1 MIDLGVSKLA
11 LIAVVAL
18 VVVGPERLPKV
29 ARMAGNLFGR
39 AQRYM
44 ADVKSEVN
52 RQMEMEEFKK
62 FREESASA
70 LKEVENSVLWILV
83 VDQICRDNL
92 KKFAHNEGIDSKKLI
107 FTNQL
112 PIEEHLKRLPLADIH
127 LDTFPYNAHTTA
139 SDALWAGLPVLTLM
153 GQSFASRV
161 AASLLNAIGLPEL
174 ITHRQEEY
182 ESLAIGLAN
191 NPERLKALKEK
202 LAHQRLTTPLFDTPQ
217 FTKDLEQAYLQMVQR
232 YQADLPPEHLFVE

>member
-52 RQMEMEEFKK
+52 RQMEIEEFKK

-70 LKEVENSVLWILV
+70 LKEVENSIHSAASEASANLT
-83 VDQICRDNL
+83 DQ
-92 KKFAHNEGIDSKKLI
+92 
-107 FTNQL
+107 
-112 PIEEHLKRLPLADIH
+112 ADIFETSFEKPP
-127 LDTFPYNAHTTA
+127 LDEKEVLRKTKRQGRNSWGVRRAARPIWFKR
-139 SDALWAGLPVLTLM
+139 SAGIRTRV
-153 GQSFASRV
+153 QSG
-161 AASLLNAIGLPEL
+161 AARMKRFHHSSG
-174 ITHRQEEY
+174 
-182 ESLAIGLAN
+182 
-191 NPERLKALKEK
+191 K
-202 LAHQRLTTPLFDTPQ
+202 
-217 FTKDLEQAYLQMVQR
+217 
-232 YQADLPPEHLFVE
+232 

>member
-62 FREESASA
+62 FREESVSA
-70 LKEVENSVLWILV
+70 FKEVETSISSVANEASANLT
-83 VDQICRDNL
+83 DQADV
-92 KKFAHNEGIDSKKLI
+92 FA
-107 FTNQL
+107 NQF
-112 PIEEHLKRLPLADIH
+112 EKLPLDEKEVLQKSKRQGRNSWGVRRAAKPIW
-127 LDTFPYNAHTTA
+127 FKR
-139 SDALWAGLPVLTLM
+139 SAGVRTRV
-153 GQSFASRV
+153 QSG
-161 AASLLNAIGLPEL
+161 AARMKRFHHSAG
-174 ITHRQEEY
+174 
-182 ESLAIGLAN
+182 
-191 NPERLKALKEK
+191 K
-202 LAHQRLTTPLFDTPQ
+202 
-217 FTKDLEQAYLQMVQR
+217 
-232 YQADLPPEHLFVE
+232 

>member
-62 FREESASA
+62 FREESVSVF
-70 LKEVENSVLWILV
+70 KEVENSISSVASEANA
-83 VDQICRDNL
+83 NL
-92 KKFAHNEGIDSKKLI
+92 
-107 FTNQL
+107 
-112 PIEEHLKRLPLADIH
+112 
-127 LDTFPYNAHTTA
+127 
-139 SDALWAGLPVLTLM
+139 SD
-153 GQSFASRV
+153 
-161 AASLLNAIGLPEL
+161 
-174 ITHRQEEY
+174 
-182 ESLAIGLAN
+182 
-191 NPERLKALKEK
+191 
-202 LAHQRLTTPLFDTPQ
+202 
-217 FTKDLEQAYLQMVQR
+217 
-232 YQADLPPEHLFVE
+232 QADKFDSHFEKPPLDEKEVLLKSKRQGRTSWGVRRAARPVWFKRSAGIRTRVQSGAARMKRFHHSSNK

>member
-52 RQMEMEEFKK
+52 RQMEIEEFKK

-70 LKEVENSVLWILV
+70 LKDVENSIHSVASEASANLT
-83 VDQICRDNL
+83 DQ
-92 KKFAHNEGIDSKKLI
+92 
-107 FTNQL
+107 
-112 PIEEHLKRLPLADIH
+112 ADIFETSFEKPP
-127 LDTFPYNAHTTA
+127 LDEKEVLRKTKRQGRNSWGVRRAARPIWFKRSAGIRTRVQSGAARMKRFHHT
-139 SDALWAGLPVLTLM
+139 SG
-153 GQSFASRV
+153 
-161 AASLLNAIGLPEL
+161 
-174 ITHRQEEY
+174 
-182 ESLAIGLAN
+182 
-191 NPERLKALKEK
+191 K
-202 LAHQRLTTPLFDTPQ
+202 
-217 FTKDLEQAYLQMVQR
+217 
-232 YQADLPPEHLFVE
+232 

>member
-70 LKEVENSVLWILV
+70 LKEVENSIHSVTNEASANLT
-83 VDQICRDNL
+83 DQ
-92 KKFAHNEGIDSKKLI
+92 
-107 FTNQL
+107 
-112 PIEEHLKRLPLADIH
+112 ADIFETNFEKPP
-127 LDTFPYNAHTTA
+127 LDEKEVLRKTKRQGRNSWGVRRAARPIWFKR
-139 SDALWAGLPVLTLM
+139 SAGLRTRV
-153 GQSFASRV
+153 QSG
-161 AASLLNAIGLPEL
+161 AARMKRFHHSAG
-174 ITHRQEEY
+174 
-182 ESLAIGLAN
+182 
-191 NPERLKALKEK
+191 K
-202 LAHQRLTTPLFDTPQ
+202 
-217 FTKDLEQAYLQMVQR
+217 
-232 YQADLPPEHLFVE
+232 